1 MAWHSVFGL
10 LGAFCGA
17 AVGMSLVAGR
27 VGWARA
33 YGVAIGGILG
43 GLAGSRIFHVAD
55 AWQYYAA
62 HPADVLA
69 LWNGGAAVTGGI
81 VGGIVGAIV
90 VARRRGMPIGYTL
103 DHGVVGLSLGMA
115 IGRIGDII
123 NGEHHATACAGVP
136 WCVRYTDP
144 NTLGQRDPVHPA
156 VAYELALDLVIFL
169 VLLFLVRRNMRDGQ
183 LVLLFL
189 MLYGVARLALSPFRL
204 DPLWLFGLSQA
215 VVVSLAFIVI
225 GAAGLLWLRRA
236 VPRRA
241 APILTP

>member
-1 MAWHSVFGL
+1 
-10 LGAFCGA
+10 
-17 AVGMSLVAGR
+17 MSLVADR

-115 IGRIGDII
+115 IGRIGAIV

-144 NTLGQRDPVHPA
+144 NTLGQQGPVHP
-156 VAYELALDLVIFL
+156 
-169 VLLFLVRRNMRDGQ
+169 LLFLVRRNMRDGQ
-183 LVLLFL
+183 LVLLFVL
-189 MLYGVARLALSPFRL
+189 LYGIARLGLSRFRL
-204 DPLWLFGLSQA
+204 DPLWLVGVSQA
-215 VVVSLAFIVI
+215 VVVSFAFIAI
-225 GAAGLLWLRRA
+225 GAAGLLWLRTRSA
-236 VPRRA
+236 PRRA
-241 APILTP
+241 APILT